1 MKKSENGRSIL
12 EIIFVLFIITL
23 ILLAGLY
30 LWDQQKAEVKAHAVT
45 ERLVTIKN
53 NRRLSMQAHSEERM
67 PRNEKGPHN
76 TEFSVENGIDQQNS
90 DWFWVTIKTEDT
102 SLCAFLN
109 EANVGADKIDD
120 FCEKEGATTFYFK
133 KNPQKTTTNTPEKN
147 FQPQSCPA
155 NSICD
160 KDLNTIGCEENY
172 FLYNFNCLACPENS
186 IECTNN
192 NFECSEG
199 YYKKDNTC
207 QPCDGSIPECNPDEN
222 SSSSGSGS
230 SGSNSSS
237 SSSDPCKDINCGRH
251 GTCKKGVCICSD
263 NYYGEHCEIS
273 PWVCKNGGK
282 WNTITYECECINGYT
297 GVTCDVLNPCFN
309 VNCGTHG
316 TCSDGACICT
326 DNYYGENCENA
337 PLACQNGGSWNT
349 TTHQCDCATGYT
361 GNTCLEKESGT
372 CTSYLDCKEG
382 EYCQFSPRGNCE
394 TEPTSGVCQ
403 SVSDC
408 GLYDINIGDGKK
420 YTASN
425 HGESCK
431 PYWWTAKDICASLG
445 MHMPSLSEVGCEDYK
460 DDVCPTSGTVYGAL
474 KTNGLRNVVWT
485 TDMYDSCSAWS
496 VATTAIFNINRR
508 DRSFGSTDFLCI
520 SDSSSCAN
528 VDCGDHGRCS
538 NGACVCRNNY
548 YGDRCQTAPLT
559 CQNGGTW
566 NTTTHVCDCATGFT
580 GDTCGTK
587 LTTNTC
593 TDKECCTQLK
603 ADWKCDWDE
612 KTCICVGSNE
622 TGICSGYG
630 CVKCLSNETPMLP
643 TSMGTEGI
651 CIKTNSNES
660 GACGPINCLK
670 CTNGKTAVCSKYGT
684 TCFCADSSIGETWD
698 CHDFDCIK
706 CSADQGKATCNKL
719 KETCS
724 CTPDPCAD
732 FEPTV
737 CRTACTNNNGTAE
750 YTYAEEGTP
759 CHENYDPSICLGWAQ
774 CPEEYSK
781 ACDGEG
787 VCVQC
792 PTNDNA
798 SSLPKWAAV
807 ASKLA
812 TGRKTPVK
820 GCSCVGIEWA
830 WNGSY
835 CSDNITGGGA
845 E

>member
-23 ILLAGLY
+23 ILLAGFY

-67 PRNEKGPHN
+67 PRKEKGPHN

-120 FCEKEGATTFYFK
+120 FCEKEGTTTFYFK
-133 KNPQKTTTNTPEKN
+133 KNPQKTTANTPEKN

-186 IECTNN
+186 IECTDN

-207 QPCDGSIPECNPDEN
+207 QPCDGSIPECNPEEN
-222 SSSSGSGS
+222 NTSSGSGS
-230 SGSNSSS
+230 SGSSSSS

-282 WNTITYECECINGYT
+282 WNTTTYECECINGYT

-349 TTHQCDCATGYT
+349 TTHQCDCPNGYS
-361 GNTCLEKESGT
+361 GNTCGIKDPCLDVNCGAHGT
-372 CTSYLDCKEG
+372 C
-382 EYCQFSPRGNCE
+382 
-394 TEPTSGVCQ
+394 SG
-403 SVSDC
+403 
-408 GLYDINIGDGKK
+408 
-420 YTASN
+420 
-425 HGESCK
+425 
-431 PYWWTAKDICASLG
+431 
-445 MHMPSLSEVGCEDYK
+445 
-460 DDVCPTSGTVYGAL
+460 
-474 KTNGLRNVVWT
+474 
-485 TDMYDSCSAWS
+485 
-496 VATTAIFNINRR
+496 
-508 DRSFGSTDFLCI
+508 GS
-520 SDSSSCAN
+520 
-528 VDCGDHGRCS
+528 
-538 NGACVCRNNY
+538 CVCTDDY

-660 GACGPINCLK
+660 GACGPTNCLK

-706 CSADQGKATCNKL
+706 CSADQGKATCDKL

-737 CRTACTNNNGTAE
+737 CRTACTNNNGTAV
-750 YTYAEEGTP
+750 YTYAEEGTS
-759 CHENYDPSICLGWAQ
+759 CGDIEH
-774 CPEEYSK
+774 

-787 VCVQC
+787 NCNEC
-792 PTNDNA
+792 LGGSLSLEYILNNDNY
-798 SSLPKWAAV
+798 
-807 ASKLA
+807 
-812 TGRKTPVK
+812 VK
-820 GCSCVGIEWA
+820 GDLANSKGCYCFGNPVNFTSPTM
-830 WNGSY
+830 WNGYFCTYS
-835 CSDNITGGGA
+835 GGA
-845 E
+845 P